1 MFDLINN
8 KKTFKYGQ
16 DDYDFSRR
24 AAEKCLLFKED
35 DEDEQVD
42 SIIRSCYNCRYRR
55 WTSSSFVCL
64 K

>member
-16 DDYDFSRR
+16 DDYDISRR
-24 AAEKCLLFKED
+24 VAEKCLLFKED